1 MWNNIPPANTNMNKF
16 ECLMAHKGHLERLAQ
31 ARKVINNKKP
41 KTPSFY
47 TKCKRK
53 IGFSKDQELKIEY
66 ENRII
71 FDRMYEI
78 RKKYSPYSA
87 ALNIPSKCPAYELL
101 AYHRLKKNNLINTEN
116 NKLYRRFTFARP
128 TFNIDKLNKEYQYNQ
143 YLENNISQN
152 KNIANPNL
160 DFIEFEKFN
169 KRIKNYNNTFRKI
182 NKRLNLNMDNSLQ
195 NSKSVY
201 DINKDVIMPNL
212 TTTHLNHN
220 NNLEW
225 MNNADAEENNNFLD
239 FKEKLKQKRP
249 NSSKPTAIV
258 INREIQNNSKLF
270 SSELIANSTTYKS
283 HRNKPASGKT
293 RTNGSYSINI
303 MTSS

>member
-87 ALNIPSKCPAYELL
+87 ALNIPSKCPAYEL
-101 AYHRLKKNNLINTEN
+101 
-116 NKLYRRFTFARP
+116 
-128 TFNIDKLNKEYQYNQ
+128 NI
-143 YLENNISQN
+143 
-152 KNIANPNL
+152 
-160 DFIEFEKFN
+160 
-169 KRIKNYNNTFRKI
+169 
-182 NKRLNLNMDNSLQ
+182 
-195 NSKSVY
+195 
-201 DINKDVIMPNL
+201 
-212 TTTHLNHN
+212 
-220 NNLEW
+220 
-225 MNNADAEENNNFLD
+225 
-239 FKEKLKQKRP
+239 
-249 NSSKPTAIV
+249 
-258 INREIQNNSKLF
+258 
-270 SSELIANSTTYKS
+270 
-283 HRNKPASGKT
+283 
-293 RTNGSYSINI
+293 
-303 MTSS
+303 

>member
-225 MNNADAEENNNFLD
+225 MNKADAEENNNFLD

-283 HRNKPASGKT
+283 QRNKPASGKT
-293 RTNGSYSINI
+293 RTNGSYSTNI